1 MFAHPYGPNRVA
13 PLSTNPYYISNK
25 TPNSRGVLGNNP
37 CTVFSGLLNVLP
49 NCTGYAIGRW
59 DEICSE
65 GRHCELIHRDPNG
78 GNNANRYWQLG
89 IDSGLVCDQVPEVGA
104 IMCWDGG
111 EFGHVAIVERVI
123 SSVEIEISESSYSKN
138 AQYRFQFA
146 YSTRI
151 FNKNKNQKWIH
162 KSGADTDGLY
172 LGTSYVFKGFI
183 HHPYIK
189 DGIVYS
195 EIIQKGYSEGNYSI
209 PDNTDTPSSVPS
221 SGGAVSSSTGTTIKN
236 SITGNTYKYTG
247 GGNKSSSRG
256 SSGGSSNWEYTTVDT
271 YKDELVQGEDVVN
284 TQGTSLLSYPSA
296 VESPFIIVK
305 IGNYTFGSY
314 TKRGSIESQKAN
326 AIVDYP
332 NYLQYLN
339 VVKVDGTVNTY
350 TIGMT
355 YQIQNGADPNLLDR
369 IFSSVGYGIIKI
381 SYGDWQSPTFIY
393 REEEAIITKLQSSV
407 DFSSSRINY
416 TLSCTS
422 NSLSLAATT
431 CDFPAKK
438 AKPSDVIKD
447 LLYNRHY
454 GLLDIFY
461 GMKNRTQVTTK
472 NLIPGDDNQVKLE
485 PQIGSNPI
493 SYLNYLVSCMTPN
506 TSDPSATLKDGIY
519 KLSIVDDAFGDLGG
533 PYFKIQKMSTNQ
545 SIVSSSD
552 TYVIDIGYPSDNQV
566 MDFKITNDNSWALL
580 YDYNQR
586 IDQSNYVYYIDND
599 GNIVTKYSQNLTTS
613 TQMNKT
619 TELDK
624 NWWSQM
630 TQFPI
635 TASIRI
641 KGLIRPAMLMT
652 YIKINAVFFGQR
664 HISSGLYIVTR
675 QEDTISGA
683 GYSTTLSLTRIAGD
697 LDYIVTKK
705 ESSLVAANRIKN
717 GKVQETLTIN

>member
-1 MFAHPYGPNRVA
+1 MFAHPYMPNRVA

-37 CTVFSGLLNVLP
+37 CSVFSGLLNVLP

-78 GNNANRYWQLG
+78 GNNAKRYWQLG

-111 EFGHVAIVERVI
+111 DFGHVAIVERVI
-123 SSVEIEISESSYSKN
+123 SSVEIEISESSYSDD

-247 GGNKSSSRG
+247 GGNNNSSRG
-256 SSGGSSNWEYTTVDT
+256 SSRSSSNWEYTTVDT

-438 AKPSDVIKD
+438 AKPSDIIKD

-472 NLIPGDDNQVKLE
+472 NLIPGDDNQVELE

-533 PYFKIQKMSTNQ
+533 PYFKIQKISTNQ
-545 SIVSSSD
+545 SIVASSD
-552 TYVIDIGYPSDNQV
+552 TYVIDVGYPSDNQV

-580 YDYNQR
+580 YDYNRR

>member
-25 TPNSRGVLGNNP
+25 TPNSRGVLGSNP
-37 CTVFSGLLNVLP
+37 CDVFSGLLNVLP

-59 DEICSE
+59 DEICAE

-78 GNNANRYWQLG
+78 GNNAKRYWQLG
-89 IDSGLVCDQVPEVGA
+89 IDSGLVCDEVPEVGA
-104 IMCWDGG
+104 IMCWDG
-111 EFGHVAIVERVI
+111 EDFGHVAIVERVI
-123 SSVEIEISESSYSKN
+123 SSVEIEISESSYSDE

-151 FNKNKNQKWIH
+151 FNENKNQKWIH
-162 KSGADTDGLY
+162 KSGADTDGLH
-172 LGTSYVFKGFI
+172 LGPSYVFKGFI

-247 GGNKSSSRG
+247 GGNNSSSRG

-314 TKRGSIESQKAN
+314 TRRGSIESQKAN

-472 NLIPGDDNQVKLE
+472 NLIPSDDNQVELE

-519 KLSIVDDAFGDLGG
+519 KLSIVDDAFGNLGG
-533 PYFKIQKMSTNQ
+533 PYFKIQKISTNQ
-545 SIVSSSD
+545 SIVASSD
-552 TYVIDIGYPSDNQV
+552 TYVIDVGYPSDNQV

>member
-78 GNNANRYWQLG
+78 GNNAKRYWQLG

-111 EFGHVAIVERVI
+111 DFGHVAIVERVI

-162 KSGADTDGLY
+162 KSGADTDGLH

-247 GGNKSSSRG
+247 GGNNTSSRG

-271 YKDELVQGEDVVN
+271 YKDELVQGQDVVN

-472 NLIPGDDNQVKLE
+472 NLIPGDDNQVELE

-533 PYFKIQKMSTNQ
+533 PYFKIQKISTNQ

-552 TYVIDIGYPSDNQV
+552 TYVIDVDYPSDNQV

>member
-1 MFAHPYGPNRVA
+1 MFAHPYVPNRVA
-13 PLSTNPYYISNK
+13 PLSNNPYYISNN

-49 NCTGYAIGRW
+49 NCTGYVIGRW

-65 GRHCELIHRDPNG
+65 GRHCELIHRNPSG

-89 IDSGLVCDQVPEVGA
+89 VDSGLVCDQIPEVGA
-104 IMCWDGG
+104 IMCWSGG
-111 EFGHVAIVERVI
+111 KFGHVAIVERVI
-123 SSVEIEISESSYSKN
+123 SSVEIEISESSYSDD

-151 FNKNKNQKWIH
+151 FNKNKKQKWIH

-172 LGTSYVFKGFI
+172 LGSSYVFEGFI

-189 DGIVYS
+189 DGMVYS
-195 EIIQKGYSEGNYSI
+195 EIVQKGHSEGNYI
-209 PDNTDTPSSVPS
+209 VPDNTDTPNSVPS
-221 SGGAVSSSTGTTIKN
+221 SGGPVSSNTGTTIKN

-247 GGNKSSSRG
+247 RGSNSSSRG
-256 SSGGSSNWEYTTVDT
+256 SSGSNSNWEYTTVDT
-271 YKDELVQGEDVVN
+271 YKDEVVQGEDVVN

-369 IFSSVGYGIIKI
+369 IFSSVGYGTIKI

-461 GMKNRTQVTTK
+461 GMKNRTLVTTK
-472 NLIPGDDNQVKLE
+472 NLIPGDDNQVELE

-533 PYFKIQKMSTNQ
+533 PYFKIQKISTNQ
-545 SIVSSSD
+545 SIVASSD
-552 TYVIDIGYPSDNQV
+552 TYVIDVGYPSNNQV
-566 MDFKITNDNSWALL
+566 MDFKITNDNSWDLL
-580 YDYNQR
+580 YDYNKR

-705 ESSLVAANRIKN
+705 ESSLVAASRIKN
-717 GKVQETLTIN
+717 VKV

>member
-1 MFAHPYGPNRVA
+1 MFTHPYIPNRVA

-37 CTVFSGLLNVLP
+37 CAVFNGLLNVLP
-49 NCTGYAIGRW
+49 NCTGYVIGRW

-78 GNNANRYWQLG
+78 GNNAKRYWQLG
-89 IDSGLVCDQVPEVGA
+89 IDSGLICDQTPEVGA
-104 IMCWDGG
+104 IMCWGG
-111 EFGHVAIVERVI
+111 GDFGHVAIVERVV
-123 SSVEIEISESSYSKN
+123 SSVEIEISESSYSDDG
-138 AQYRFQFA
+138 QYRFPFA

-151 FNKNKNQKWIH
+151 FNKSKKQKWVH
-162 KSGADTDGLY
+162 KNGADTNGLY
-172 LGTSYVFKGFI
+172 LGPSYVFEGFI

-195 EIIQKGYSEGNYSI
+195 DIVQKGYSEGNYDV
-209 PDNTDTPSSVPS
+209 PDYIDNPSSVPS
-221 SGGAVSSSTGTTIKN
+221 GGGAVSSGTGNTIKN
-236 SITGNTYKYTG
+236 SITGNTYRYTGKSSSGNGATG
-247 GGNKSSSRG
+247 GGG
-256 SSGGSSNWEYTTVDT
+256 SNWGYTTVDT
-271 YKDELVQGEDVVN
+271 YKDELVQGDEVVG

-296 VESPFIIVK
+296 VETPFIIVK

-314 TKRGSIESQKAN
+314 TKKGSLEAQKSN

-369 IFSSVGYGIIKI
+369 IFSSVGYGVIKI

-461 GMKNRTQVTTK
+461 GMKNKTQVTAK
-472 NLIPGDDNQVKLE
+472 NLIPGDDNQVELE
-485 PQIGSNPI
+485 PQIGTNPI
-493 SYLNYLVSCMTPN
+493 TYLNYLVSCMVPN
-506 TSDPSATLKDGIY
+506 TSDPSAPLKDGVY
-519 KLSIVDDAFGDLGG
+519 KLSIVDDVFGDLGG
-533 PYFKIQKMSTNQ
+533 PYFKIQKLSTNS
-545 SIVSSSD
+545 SIVASSD
-552 TYVIDIGYPSDNQV
+552 TYVLDVGYPSDNQV
-566 MDFKITNDNSWALL
+566 MDFKINNDNSWALL
-580 YDYNQR
+580 YDYNKR
-586 IDQSNYVYYIDND
+586 IDQANYVYYIDND
-599 GNIVTKYSQNLTTS
+599 GNVVTKYSQNLLTS
-613 TQMNKT
+613 SQMNKT
-619 TELDK
+619 TELNK

-635 TASIRI
+635 TATVRI

-652 YIKINAVFFGQR
+652 YVKINAVFFGQR

-675 QEDTISGA
+675 QEDNISGA

-705 ESSLVAANRIKN
+705 ESDIVAVNRLKN
-717 GKVQETLTIN
+717 GKVQETLTKY